1 MSQST
6 SIILTLDQSEDVVI
20 NELQIAYELECI
32 SCNDENEQLLN
43 NELLDSIEIVLKYF
57 MVPSD
62 YNEWKKKVDIQRK
75 G

>member
-32 SCNDENEQLLN
+32 SCNDD
-43 NELLDSIEIVLKYF
+43 NELLDSIQIVLKYF

-62 YNEWKKKVDIQRK
+62 YNEWKKIADIQRK
-75 G
+75 GSNYA